1 MSVDEDEWLE
11 APSRVTIRGN
21 SNDLLSSSVVS
32 EVSLGKSIPQF
43 ISSSPLRM
51 INSEYTALSL
61 NQSAFLPS

>member
-11 APSRVTIRGN
+11 APSRVMIRGN
-21 SNDLLSSSVVS
+21 SNDFPYSLMS